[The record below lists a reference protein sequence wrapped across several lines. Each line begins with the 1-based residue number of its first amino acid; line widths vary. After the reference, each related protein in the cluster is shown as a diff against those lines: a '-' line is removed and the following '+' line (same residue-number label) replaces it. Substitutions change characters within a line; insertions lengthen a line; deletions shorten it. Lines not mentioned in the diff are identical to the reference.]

1 MKISSYFNKLNRV
14 MCYAQHHKHEVISG
28 IFWKQV
34 LLGFRKRRFFNKKGS
49 QSDLK
54 LNLAAIQKRPWNLHL
69 ELTNICNSNC
79 IFCAYKYQTRKKIIM
94 SDEIYGKALDQY
106 CEMGGGELMLNSVV
120 GEPTIDRNFLQRV
133 QEARS
138 RKEITGI
145 NTITNGIL
153 LDKLGIDNLLL
164 SGITHVM
171 VSLAAFDKDI
181 YKRIY
186 CNDAYERVKNNIYC
200 LLKSNSELNKP
211 AKITLGFR
219 SNLTMNHTVK
229 LPDYQ
234 PLIKYPHELQFNLDF
249 DDWSGHI
256 KAEDLL
262 EGMHI
267 KPVRYKENEPCYCL
281 YDGPV
286 IFADGKIGLCGGRDF
301 NASSELIV
309 GNIANDRLLDVWQGE
324 LVKELRERFYQGNY
338 PDICNKCTIYYN
350 LDLYRT
356 TEGNKRRF
364 FVERVFNQKSSS

>member
-1 MKISSYFNKLNRV
+1 MKISGYFNQLHRV
-14 MCYAQHHKHEVISG
+14 MRYAQHHKHEIFSG
-28 IFWKQV
+28 IFWEQV
-34 LLGFRKRRFFNKKGS
+34 LSGFRRRWVFNKKEY
-49 QSDLK
+49 QSDLT
-54 LNLAAIQKRPWNLHL
+54 LNLASIEKRPWNLHL

-79 IFCAYKYQTRKKIIM
+79 IFCAYQYQTRKKIIM
-94 SDEIYGKALDQY
+94 SDEVYGKALDQY
-106 CEMGGGELMLNSVV
+106 CEMGGGELMINSVV
-120 GEPTIDRNFLQRV
+120 GEPTIDGNFLQRV

-138 RKEITGI
+138 RKEITEI
-145 NTITNGIL
+145 STITNGIL

-164 SGITHVM
+164 SGITHIM

-181 YKRIY
+181 YNKIY
-186 CNDAYERVKNNIYC
+186 RNDNYEKVKNNIYS
-200 LLKSNSELNKP
+200 LLKRNSELNTP
-211 AKITLGFR
+211 VKITLGFR
-219 SNLTMNHTVK
+219 SNLTMKHTVK

-249 DDWSGHI
+249 DDWGGQI

-267 KPVRYKENEPCYCL
+267 KPLRYKENEPCYCL

-301 NASSELIV
+301 NASSGLIV
-309 GNIANDRLLDVWQGE
+309 GNIANDRLLDVWQGG

-338 PDICNKCTIYYN
+338 PDICDKCTIYYN

-356 TEGNKRRF
+356 TEGNNRRF
-364 FVERVFNQKSSS
+364 FIERVFCQNPSS